1 MHQTVHDS
9 THTKAEMNG
18 FFSMEEGGSV
28 ADDEST
34 SDQGGEG
41 VADELGDDLAQQDKL
56 DVACA
61 FDLDAFLRERTQQ
74 APAAQRC

>member
-1 MHQTVHDS
+1 MTRLRRGKRGTLTDLEAVLRP
-9 THTKAEMNG
+9 
-18 FFSMEEGGSV
+18 EEGGSV